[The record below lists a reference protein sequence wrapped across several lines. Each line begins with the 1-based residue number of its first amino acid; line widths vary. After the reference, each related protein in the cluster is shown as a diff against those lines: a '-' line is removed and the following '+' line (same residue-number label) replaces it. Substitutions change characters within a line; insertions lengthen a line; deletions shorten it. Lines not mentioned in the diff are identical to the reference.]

1 VGVSRQSAILGAV
14 LGMKIYFGGAEKGS
28 YLSILLSAGVT
39 SFGVN
44 LTQLSI
50 PKRKELILSDKF
62 EGGDIL
68 VYTSESD
75 EDVHRLDTFI
85 RQHEVDLD
93 VVICPPN
100 YDGEWLGEKYVP
112 IWNDKEDLER
122 LAWLCQK
129 HGRVALS
136 DKAISGKTLPRI
148 NQLHQRWGT
157 KMVALTSK
165 VDSIDAGPWDAV
177 VVGSWTSVIRYGE
190 TQVWDGHGLRRYPA
204 QQKESARKR
213 HRSDILRL
221 GVDFGEV
228 MEDSVAA
235 LGLLSIRS
243 WQAWAGS
250 SGYDPS
256 RDEVSDEDNGLEDPQ
271 IVAIGGNTPDG
282 DNGVSHPPDLAIGML
297 QKRHEDDRVLLPGVG
312 IEAITSLGEQTT
324 DEQGQYTEI
333 APDVINTLVSGD
345 ALLRHCNSCY
355 LAARCPAFMEHSEC
369 GFKLPVEIRT
379 KEQLN
384 AAMRVMIEIQ
394 ASRVLFARF
403 AEELDGQGLDPALSA
418 EMDRLFSLIDKMKN
432 VNESREMLSISMET
446 RGTSGVLSRLFGD
459 KAGQAA
465 QALPDGGFN
474 EEQSNQLLAEIHEA
488 EILE

>member
-1 VGVSRQSAILGAV
+1 
-14 LGMKIYFGGAEKGS
+14 MKVYFGGAEKGS

-50 PKRKELILSDKF
+50 PKRKELILSEKF

-75 EDVHRLDTFI
+75 EDLHRFDSFI
-85 RQHEVDLD
+85 RQHEEDLD
-93 VVICPPN
+93 IVICPPN

-136 DKAISGKTLPRI
+136 DKAIIGKTLPRI

-165 VDSIDAGPWDAV
+165 VDSIDAGPWDVV
-177 VVGSWTSVIRYGE
+177 VVGSWASVIRYGE

-213 HRSDILRL
+213 HRADILRL
-221 GVDFGEV
+221 GVDYGEV
-228 MEDSVAA
+228 MEDSVSA
-235 LGLLSIRS
+235 LGLLAIRS
-243 WQAWAGS
+243 WQAWADS

-256 RDEVSDEDNGLEDPQ
+256 RDYTSDEDDGSGDHQVVAIRGEDPD
-271 IVAIGGNTPDG
+271 GG
-282 DNGVSHPPDLAIGML
+282 NGVSHPPDLAIGTVL
-297 QKRHEDDRVLLPGVG
+297 KRHEDEKVLLPGIG

-324 DEQGQYTEI
+324 DELGQYTEI
-333 APDVINTLVSGD
+333 APDIINTLVSGD
-345 ALLRHCNSCY
+345 ALLRQCDSCY
-355 LAARCPAFMEHSEC
+355 LAARCPAFKEHSEC

-379 KEQLN
+379 KDQLN

-403 AEELDGQGLDPALSA
+403 AEELEGQGLDPALSA
-418 EMDRLFSLIDKMKN
+418 EMDRLFSLIDKMRN

-446 RGTSGVLSRLFGD
+446 RGTSGVLSRLFGEQ
-459 KAGQAA
+459 AGQAA
-465 QALPDGGFN
+465 QTLPGGGFDAD
-474 EEQSNQLLAEIHEA
+474 QSNRLLTEIHDA
-488 EILE
+488 EVLD

>member
-1 VGVSRQSAILGAV
+1 
-14 LGMKIYFGGAEKGS
+14 MKVYFGGAEKGS

-50 PKRKELILSDKF
+50 PKRKELILSEKF

-75 EDVHRLDTFI
+75 EDLHRFDSFV
-85 RQHEVDLD
+85 RQHEEDLD
-93 VVICPPN
+93 IVICPPN

-136 DKAISGKTLPRI
+136 DKAITGKTLPRI
-148 NQLHQRWGT
+148 NQLSQRWGT

-165 VDSIDAGPWDAV
+165 VDSIDAGPWDSV

-213 HRSDILRL
+213 HRADILRL

-243 WQAWAGS
+243 WQAWADS

-256 RDEVSDEDNGLEDPQ
+256 RDYTLDEDEGPDNHQ
-271 IVAIGGNTPDG
+271 IVAIGGEDHSG
-282 DNGVSHPPDLAIGML
+282 GNGVSTPPDLAIGTVL
-297 QKRHEDDRVLLPGVG
+297 ERHEDERVLLPGIG
-312 IEAITSLGEQTT
+312 IESITSLGEQTT

-333 APDVINTLVSGD
+333 APTVVNTLASTGT
-345 ALLRHCNSCY
+345 LLRQCDSCY
-355 LAARCPAFMEHSEC
+355 LAARCPAFKEHSEC

-379 KEQLN
+379 KDQLN

-403 AEELDGQGLDPALSA
+403 AEELEGQGLDPALSA
-418 EMDRLFSLIDKMKN
+418 EMDRLFSLIDKMRN

-446 RGTSGVLSRLFGD
+446 RGTSGVLSRLFGEQ
-459 KAGQAA
+459 AGQAA
-465 QALPDGGFN
+465 QTLPGGGFDAD
-474 EEQSNQLLAEIHEA
+474 QSNRLLTEIHDA
-488 EILE
+488 EVLD